1 MAVKAAMFYVICDGE
16 RCPKVKILP
25 SNIHNHGSNLGKS
38 ESNEQTAP
46 VYAGISSCKQ
56 NKNFHQDN

>member
-16 RCPKVKILP
+16 RCPKVKI
-25 SNIHNHGSNLGKS
+25 HNHGSNLGIS

-56 NKNFHQDN
+56 KKLFIRIIKKLL